1 MTALHTAAATALEM
15 MPLKNTN
22 FTNAVAAVLKG
33 ADADKV
39 ADALL
44 AAARK
49 ERAASPLTPSGY
61 IKTPSKPAAERSLSR
76 KNAQKDAVANQVAK
90 QMGTANAEGKAPT
103 TVAREAKRAERSKK
117 APATSPKPDAKP
129 AKPAATKGTFTSVDL
144 AAEKGINAKTLRA
157 RIRRNIAKWEPLFAG
172 EKHTFKDNATTR
184 KAIDALLAAAK

>member
-1 MTALHTAAATALEM
+1 M
-15 MPLKNTN
+15 TN

-44 AAARK
+44 ANVPVTKLPMTSAAK
-49 ERAASPLTPSGY
+49 
-61 IKTPSKPAAERSLSR
+61 RSLSR

-184 KAIDALLAAAK
+184 KAINALLAADA